1 MTLLQKLDD
10 YMDMRKFGAKRGAI
24 TGAVIGTF
32 AGIITILDP
41 NTKQYSIDI
50 EDKLIATSVGIAS
63 CAMVFSVNGY
73 LNKKNVR
80 PSADKFF
87 NYIERRYFHNDQT
100 KNN

>member
-24 TGAVIGTF
+24 TGAAIGTL

-41 NTKQYSIDI
+41 NTKQYSI
-50 EDKLIATSVGIAS
+50 EDKLIATSFGIAS
-63 CAMVFSVNGY
+63 CAMIFSVIGY
-73 LNKKNVR
+73 LNKKYLR
-80 PSADKFF
+80 PSLDKFF

-100 KNN
+100 KSD